1 MCDDVALSIF
11 MPGQRHAEQL
21 PLLYRIT
28 WQRTKARFTLNSH
41 RRVFNPAWGLRMKT
55 VTGVFA
61 SQSDAQ
67 HAINEMR
74 LVGAHEERITL
85 LTPGSSQAQ
94 LESVPN
100 AAVEQP
106 GMGKAVGAVLGAAT
120 GLSAGPLLLA
130 AIIPGV
136 GPVTAFGLLGG
147 AVLAA
152 AGATVG
158 SAAGGRLEDSL
169 TEGLPEDELF
179 VYEDALRK
187 GRSVVIVLVNDEAEA
202 SRFRELLQTQ
212 GDETV
217 DAAREQWW
225 IGLRSAEQEH
235 YSAHGRN
242 FGDDEIFYRLGFQAA
257 LHARTRCKE
266 YDQTLGE
273 MDATIEELEQQYP
286 GRDVAEPF
294 SRGYERGRDYYQHLC
309 DESRAA

>member
-1 MCDDVALSIF
+1 
-11 MPGQRHAEQL
+11 
-21 PLLYRIT
+21 
-28 WQRTKARFTLNSH
+28 
-41 RRVFNPAWGLRMKT
+41 MKT
-55 VTGVFA
+55 VTGIFA

-67 HAINEMR
+67 HAMAEMR
-74 LVGAHEERITL
+74 LAGAHDDRITL
-85 LTPGSSQAQ
+85 LTPGSGQAE

-100 AAVEQP
+100 MVADQP
-106 GMGKAVGAVLGAAT
+106 GMGKAVGAFVEATT

-130 AIIPGV
+130 AVIPGV
-136 GPVTAFGLLGG
+136 GPVTAIGLLGG

-158 SAAGGRLEDSL
+158 SAAGGSLENHM
-169 TEGLPEDELF
+169 TEELPEDEIF

-187 GRSVVIVLVNDEAEA
+187 GRSVIIAQVNDETET
-202 SRFRELLQTQ
+202 SRFRELLQTE
-212 GDETV
+212 GAETV

-225 IGLRSAEQEH
+225 VGLRTAEQEH
-235 YSAHGRN
+235 YLAQGEK
-242 FGDDEIFYRLGFQAA
+242 FGGDEVFYRLGFESA

-273 MDATIEELEQQYP
+273 MDAKIEELEKQYP

>member
-1 MCDDVALSIF
+1 LVQLARQYQRSQFLLGNQQK
-11 MPGQRHAEQL
+11 PGLHSTVIDE
-21 PLLYRIT
+21 
-28 WQRTKARFTLNSH
+28 
-41 RRVFNPAWGLRMKT
+41 VFNPASRLRMKT

-67 HAINEMR
+67 HAVNEMR
-74 LVGAHEERITL
+74 LAGAHEDRITL
-85 LTPGSSQAQ
+85 LTPGSSQAPR
-94 LESVPN
+94 ESVPN
-100 AAVEQP
+100 MAVEQP
-106 GMGKAVGAVLGAAT
+106 GMGKTVGAVLGAAT
-120 GLSAGPLLLA
+120 GLSAGSLLLA
-130 AIIPGV
+130 AVIPGV
-136 GPVTAFGLLGG
+136 GPVTALGLLGG

-158 SAAGGRLEDSL
+158 SAAGGRLENSM

-187 GRSVVIVLVNDEAEA
+187 GRSVVIGLVNDETEA
-202 SRFRELLQTQ
+202 RFRELLQTERA
-212 GDETV
+212 ETV

-242 FGDDEIFYRLGFQAA
+242 FGDGEIFYRLGFEAA

-273 MDATIEELEQQYP
+273 MDAKIEELEQQYP

-294 SRGYERGRDYYQHLC
+294 SRGYERGRDYYQHVC

>member
-1 MCDDVALSIF
+1 
-11 MPGQRHAEQL
+11 
-21 PLLYRIT
+21 
-28 WQRTKARFTLNSH
+28 
-41 RRVFNPAWGLRMKT
+41 MKT

-67 HAINEMR
+67 QAMTEMR
-74 LVGAHEERITL
+74 LTGVRDGRITL
-85 LTPGSSQAQ
+85 LTPGSSQTE
-94 LESVPN
+94 LEAVPN
-100 AAVEQP
+100 VAAEQP
-106 GMGKAVGAVLGAAT
+106 GMGKTVGGVLGAAA

-136 GPVTAFGLLGG
+136 GPVTALGLLGG

-158 SAAGGRLEDSL
+158 SAAGGRLENSM
-169 TEGLPEDELF
+169 TEGLPEDEIF

-187 GRSVVIVLVNDEAEA
+187 GRSVLIVLVNDESEA
-202 SRFRELLQTQ
+202 SRCRELLKTE
-212 GDETV
+212 GAETV
-217 DAAREQWW
+217 NAAREQWW

-235 YSAHGRN
+235 YLAHGRN
-242 FGDDEIFYRLGFQAA
+242 FGDDEIFYRLGFEAA

-273 MDATIEELEQQYP
+273 MDAKIEELAQQYP

-309 DESRAA
+309 EAA

>member
-1 MCDDVALSIF
+1 
-11 MPGQRHAEQL
+11 
-21 PLLYRIT
+21 
-28 WQRTKARFTLNSH
+28 
-41 RRVFNPAWGLRMKT
+41 MKT
-55 VTGVFA
+55 VTAVFA

-67 HAINEMR
+67 HATAEMR
-74 LVGAHEERITL
+74 LAGAQDDRITL
-85 LTPGSSQAQ
+85 LTPGSSQAEV
-94 LESVPN
+94 ESVPN
-100 AAVEQP
+100 VAAEQP
-106 GMGKAVGAVLGAAT
+106 GIGTAVGAVLGATT

-136 GPVTAFGLLGG
+136 GPVTALGLLGG

-152 AGATVG
+152 AGATMG
-158 SAAGGRLEDSL
+158 SVAGGGLENSV

-187 GRSVVIVLVNDEAEA
+187 GRSVVMVLVDDETEA
-202 SRFRELLQTQ
+202 SHFRALLHTK
-212 GDETV
+212 GAETV

-235 YSAHGRN
+235 YSAHGPN
-242 FGDDEIFYRLGFQAA
+242 FGDDEIFYRLGFEAA

-273 MDATIEELEQQYP
+273 MDAKIADLEQQYP

-309 DESRAA
+309 DESKAA

>member
-1 MCDDVALSIF
+1 V
-11 MPGQRHAEQL
+11 
-21 PLLYRIT
+21 
-28 WQRTKARFTLNSH
+28 
-41 RRVFNPAWGLRMKT
+41 KT

-74 LVGAHEERITL
+74 LAGAHEERITL

-136 GPVTAFGLLGG
+136 GPVTALGLLGG

-158 SAAGGRLEDSL
+158 SAAGGRLENSM

-187 GRSVVIVLVNDEAEA
+187 GRSVVIVLVNDETEA
-202 SRFRELLQTQ
+202 SRFRELLQTE
-212 GDETV
+212 GAETV

-242 FGDDEIFYRLGFQAA
+242 FGDDEIFYRLGFEAA

-273 MDATIEELEQQYP
+273 MDAKIEELEQQYP
-286 GRDVAEPF
+286 GRDVTEPF